1 MRVKEKAYISGRISS
16 QPWEE
21 VKKLFAF
28 GCRYAESKGYEAV
41 SPLAGEKGE
50 NWEWKDYMLDDLQK
64 LSECSKMYVL
74 GSPEEVAESYGVQ
87 IELLWAKKLGIK
99 IIYIPME
106 EYLVKVKMKL
116 YTYNGSFVREWTEEF
131 DTKEQRFQYIERMKR
146 GYWRNILEIIYINNK
161 GEITGRCKTTKEDV
175 MKWLR

>member
-16 QPWEE
+16 QPWGE
-21 VKKLFAF
+21 VKKSFAF

-99 IIYIPME
+99 IKYISKE
-106 EYLVKVKMKL
+106 E
-116 YTYNGSFVREWTEEF
+116 
-131 DTKEQRFQYIERMKR
+131 
-146 GYWRNILEIIYINNK
+146 
-161 GEITGRCKTTKEDV
+161 
-175 MKWLR
+175 

>member
-1 MRVKEKAYISGRISS
+1 MRKKKKAYISGRISS

-21 VKKLFAF
+21 VKKSFAF

-74 GSPEEVAESYGVQ
+74 GSPKEVAESYGVQ
-87 IELLWAKKLGIK
+87 IELLWAEKLGI
-99 IIYIPME
+99 
-106 EYLVKVKMKL
+106 
-116 YTYNGSFVREWTEEF
+116 
-131 DTKEQRFQYIERMKR
+131 
-146 GYWRNILEIIYINNK
+146 
-161 GEITGRCKTTKEDV
+161 EITYITVKEE
-175 MKWLR
+175 

>member
-21 VKKLFAF
+21 VKKSFAF

-146 GYWRNILEIIYINNK
+146 GYWRNILEIICINNK
-161 GEITGRCKTTKEDV
+161 GEITERHKTTREDV
-175 MKWLR
+175 MKWVQ